1 VRIYPVLFAIPL
13 LLTIAVSNGDESGE
27 KLASGKVIRLSEP
40 VEVTES
46 YEVFGSP
53 LDAAGP
59 EIGLQELVGKSD
71 QYLDKEVLVT
81 TRIAK
86 VCQKKGC
93 FFVAQ
98 EGEATARVT
107 FKDYGF
113 FIPTDSGGKTV
124 TLAGTFTR
132 SELSAE
138 KADHYR
144 KDLGETPAKPGAATM
159 EYQIVATSVR
169 IPKS

>member
-1 VRIYPVLFAIPL
+1 MPL
-13 LLTIAVSNGDESGE
+13 MLAMAVSGADESGQ
-27 KLASGKVIRLSEP
+27 KNAPGNVIRLSEP
-40 VEVTES
+40 VEATET

-59 EIGLQELVGKSD
+59 AVGLQELVGNSD

-98 EGEATARVT
+98 EGEAVARVT

-124 TLAGTFTR
+124 TIAGTFVR
-132 SELSAE
+132 AELSPE
-138 KADHYR
+138 KAHHYR
-144 KDLGETPAKPGAATM
+144 KDLGEAPAKPAAATM

-169 IPKS
+169 IPKG